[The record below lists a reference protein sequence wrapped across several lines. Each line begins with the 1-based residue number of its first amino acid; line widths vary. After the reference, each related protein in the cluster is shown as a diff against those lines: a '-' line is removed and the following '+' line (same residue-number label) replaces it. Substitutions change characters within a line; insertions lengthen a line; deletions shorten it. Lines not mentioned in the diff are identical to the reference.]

1 MAHDNTRIAVLFVC
15 LGNICRSPSAHGVFR
30 KRVAEAG
37 LADRIEVDS
46 AGTGDWHIGK
56 APDRR
61 ASQAAAARDIT
72 INDLRARQVQADD
85 LLTFDYVLAMDRDNL
100 DDLER
105 LAGSVSPA
113 TRVALFSDFST
124 DYRGQPV
131 PDPYFGGEDGF
142 EHVLDMIEDASEG
155 LLTAIRARLRE
166 QAGSDERSPG

>member
-1 MAHDNTRIAVLFVC
+1 MNNDKVRISVLFVC

-37 LADRIEVDS
+37 LADQIEVDS

-61 ASQAAAARDIT
+61 ASQAAAAHDVT
-72 INDLRARQVQADD
+72 IDGLRARQVQPDD
-85 LLTFDYVLAMDRDNL
+85 LLKFDYVLAMDRDNL

-105 LAGSVSPA
+105 LAGSASQA

-124 DYRGQPV
+124 NYPGQPV